1 MNSWSRTGGPRKN
14 KTKKPAG
21 PFVRGLRELRR
32 RAKRMPRTTP
42 MSWARTAT
50 CIVRQAPSRIRGL
63 KRYRQTTS
71 HSKSMASNTLTAHL
85 RLDITNP
92 KLTSPRTDVRGLQVQ
107 VKQRLVDGK
116 RLLAPVGQN
125 VSVGAVGDD
134 LVQRLL
140 Q

>member
-1 MNSWSRTGGPRKN
+1 MPLT
-14 KTKKPAG
+14 
-21 PFVRGLRELRR
+21 RGLREVCM

-92 KLTSPRTDVRGLQVQ
+92 KLNSPRTDVRGLQVQ

-116 RLLAPVGQN
+116 RLLAPAGQTAYA
-125 VSVGAVGDD
+125 SRVGA
-134 LVQRLL
+134 
-140 Q
+140 